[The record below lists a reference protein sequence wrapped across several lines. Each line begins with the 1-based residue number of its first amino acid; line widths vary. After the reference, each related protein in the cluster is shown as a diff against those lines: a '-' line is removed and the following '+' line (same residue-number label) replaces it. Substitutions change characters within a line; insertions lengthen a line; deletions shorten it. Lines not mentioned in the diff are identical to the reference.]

1 MRKIYRIYSL
11 LGGVCYIGQTGNKY
25 ISRRLSQHVYNKK
38 NDLCYCTS
46 FEVLK
51 YPDYKIELIDE
62 CQENE
67 INFLENKYIHLFQNS
82 VNLKKIKLN

>member
-25 ISRRLSQHVYNKK
+25 ISRRLSQHVYNKR
-38 NDLCYCTS
+38 NNLCYCSS

-62 CQENE
+62 CKDDK
-67 INFLENKYIHLFQNS
+67 INDLENKYIHLFQNS